1 MHSSSI
7 NLTVALGRSE
17 ALLSSNTYLCII
29 NKGTSLYMESIQS
42 KIVSKK
48 IVQYFIFDHFK
59 NISDS
64 RTFFMWS
71 KFSISFCTIFLFLY
85 ILFISHPSLFN
96 SSFKFSIL
104 SNFQLCPIFH
114 FINFISFCV
123 VQSYNFKQFPMLS
136 YDWNLTNFRNLISYI
151 FWIFIIFRRT
161 SIWQK
166 MPKKH
171 KNQFYSHLVSKFI
184 HFIVHIRSTHILMMV
199 QVHTRW
205 GTFDA

>member
-1 MHSSSI
+1 MVQI
-7 NLTVALGRSE
+7 FNLV
-17 ALLSSNTYLCII
+17 
-29 NKGTSLYMESIQS
+29 LY
-42 KIVSKK
+42 
-48 IVQYFIFDHFK
+48 
-59 NISDS
+59 N
-64 RTFFMWS
+64 
-71 KFSISFCTIFLFLY
+71 
-85 ILFISHPSLFN
+85 
-96 SSFKFSIL
+96 FSIL
-104 SNFQLCPIFH
+104 VHTFIFSLHILLCSIQVSSFQFYPIFNYVQF
-114 FINFISFCV
+114 FILSIL
-123 VQSYNFKQFPMLS
+123 VQSYNFKQCPMLS
-136 YDWNLTNFRNLISYI
+136 YDWNLMNFRNLISYR